1 MLLIKKTGI
10 LAPLYSF
17 MGWIM
22 NSIYNILDSMNV
34 VSLGFS
40 IIIFT
45 IVVRLLIFPLNLKSM
60 KSSKIQKFIQPEFN
74 KINKKYKGRKDQQS
88 MMKQQAEVREL
99 QSKYGIKMTSGCLT
113 SLIQIPIFFSLYWVI
128 RNIPSYVTKIH
139 KLYEP
144 IADSVKT
151 AFESV
156 TVDGGKYEG
165 FKAFVSQQKIMLE
178 SGSLSLKTY
187 NSGEGI
193 IDAVSKFTG
202 KNWEALGTKLS
213 ELGVTNF
220 NVDEHLAKVN
230 KANEFFGIN
239 LTESPGLKLSIA
251 LIIPLAAFLFQ
262 FLQTIAM
269 QKQQVITDASQEA
282 TMQTMNKMTKILPVF
297 SLILCI
303 SVSAGVGLYWAVGAF
318 VAFITTVLTNAYYDR
333 VDMEKIVEKSM
344 AKAAIKNEK
353 RKASGKK
360 SLMERLAENAAAQ
373 QEARENQEGMEKYGS
388 ARLKNYTSN
397 STNNSTQSNTNVRY
411 RQGSIA
417 SKANAMKQY
426 NDKESK

>member
-1 MLLIKKTGI
+1 MLLIKKTGFFG
-10 LAPLYSF
+10 PLYSF

-22 NSIYNILDSMNV
+22 NGIYNILASMNV
-34 VSLGFS
+34 ESLGLS

-45 IVVRLLIFPLNLKSM
+45 IVVRLLIFPLNLKTTR
-60 KSSKIQKFIQPEFN
+60 SSKIQKYLQPEFN
-74 KINKKYKGRKDQQS
+74 KINKKYKGKKDQQS
-88 MMKQQAEVREL
+88 MMKQQQEVREL
-99 QSKYGIKMTSGCLT
+99 QQKYGIKMTSGCIT

-144 IADSVKT
+144 IAENVKT

-156 TVDGGKYEG
+156 AADKGGGYEG
-165 FKAFVSQQKIMLE
+165 FKNFVSQSKLMLE
-178 SGSLSLKTY
+178 SGALTQKTY
-187 NSGEGI
+187 GTGEGI
-193 IDAVSKFTG
+193 IDSLYKFTG
-202 KNWEALGTKLS
+202 DNWNSLHETLNTIGANPS
-213 ELGVTNF
+213 EIAHSSI
-220 NVDEHLAKVN
+220 D
-230 KANEFFGIN
+230 KANMFLGIN
-239 LTESPGLKLSIA
+239 LAEAPGFKLSIA
-251 LIIPLAAFLFQ
+251 LIIPLVAFVFQ
-262 FLQTIAM
+262 FLSTIAM

-282 TMQTMNKMTKILPVF
+282 TMATMNKMTKIMPFF

-303 SVSAGVGLYWAVGAF
+303 SVSAGVGLYWAMGAIVGWL
-318 VAFITTVLTNAYYDR
+318 TTVLTNAYYDK
-333 VDMEKIVEKSM
+333 VDMEKIIEKSM

-360 SLMERLAENAAAQ
+360 TFMERLSENAAAQ
-373 QEARENQEGMEKYGS
+373 QQARENTEGMEKFGS

-397 STNNSTQSNTNVRY
+397 TSTQSNANVRY

-417 SKANAMKQY
+417 SKANAMRQY